1 MILAGNAG
9 GRLAT
14 GRHLRLPGERPM
26 ADLFVTMLD
35 LVGAATDRFGDS
47 QGRLDEILA

>member
-1 MILAGNAG
+1 
-9 GRLAT
+9 
-14 GRHLRLPGERPM
+14 
-26 ADLFVTMLD
+26 MLD